1 MPVTRMKDRRSIWKR
16 GVTAVLCAGL
26 VLLCLLCGACAR
38 DTDTNTDTDTESAT
52 VIDTQTEAETEP
64 ETEISSETVTETETE
79 TETETLPATT
89 TTIPE
94 ATCIDLSSFD
104 NAMLRKTF
112 SAAKD
117 TRVSLCE
124 DGVKF
129 TATGASD
136 DPQVTWNISEMYRA
150 AGYDMTE
157 AGNYVPFTPEEMSGV
172 VFKVRASR
180 SGIFELFYATG
191 SITAA
196 TAGYSA
202 SSAYTSVG
210 SDGWWYISLDLAKQK
225 NEQFKD
231 RYNDG
236 FRMDWS
242 SDTEPGDILI
252 ISEIRFFK
260 NGRASKMYAEE
271 LNQTAAGATG
281 YGNETPAEGL
291 EAGYYVCLYQNKLG
305 TDDAGVAKVYTTD
318 ALDQAKSYCDRR
330 KHLGYRICDE
340 KGNVVYTPYTLLQ
353 CDILREA
360 KWVTTCTKSE
370 GFTYGDAPINPA
382 IDNSAKKVSCDRL
395 VCWVLYRV
403 GFTDQPYKQ
412 GVVVSSMHT
421 WSEANGFIEITDK
434 DALEPGD
441 IILVRPNASGTYALH
456 TFLYAG
462 EARGKGLFYR
472 YDHGSDERIQA
483 DQPQIQALE
492 LDGAPFWR
500 AYRPVATSENNI
512 YYSQYYQNEQE

>member
-1 MPVTRMKDRRSIWKR
+1 M
-16 GVTAVLCAGL
+16 LCAGL
-26 VLLCLLCGACAR
+26 MLLCLLCGACSK
-38 DTDTNTDTDTESAT
+38 DTDTDTDTDTDAESAT
-52 VIDTQTEAETEP
+52 AIDTQTETETEAETET
-64 ETEISSETVTETETE
+64 ETGAETVTETEAA
-79 TETETLPATT
+79 TETETLPTTT
-89 TTIPE
+89 TTIPDV
-94 ATCIDLSSFD
+94 TCIDLSSFD
-104 NAMLRKTF
+104 NTMLRAAF
-112 SAAKD
+112 AAAKD
-117 TRVSLCE
+117 TLVSLCE
-124 DGVKF
+124 EGVKF
-129 TATGASD
+129 KATGASN

-157 AGNYVPFTPEEMSGV
+157 AGSYVPFAPEDMAGIV
-172 VFKVRASR
+172 LKVRASR

-191 SITAA
+191 AITEA
-196 TAGYSA
+196 TAGCSDTC
-202 SSAYTSVG
+202 AYTSVG
-210 SDGWWYISLDLAKQK
+210 SDGWWYVYLSMTKQK

-242 SDTEPGDILI
+242 SDTEPGDTLI

-271 LNQTAAGATG
+271 LNKTAVGATG

-305 TDDAGVAKVYTTD
+305 TDDAGVAKVYATD
-318 ALDQAKSYCDRR
+318 ELEKAKTYCDRR

-340 KGNVVYTPYTLLQ
+340 KGNMVYTPYTLLQ

-421 WSEANGFIEITDK
+421 WSEANGFIEIIDK

-462 EARGKGLFYR
+462 EARGKGMFYR

-483 DQPQIQALE
+483 DQPQIQELE

-512 YYSQYYQNEQE
+512 YYSQYYQNDQE